1 MFNIKKI
8 NKGLIIL
15 TIINCSLVLIRA
27 LLLKKIHYLYLIWN
41 LFLALIPYLLALSI
55 DNDFRYFYKTK
66 KLELKTHLKI
76 LSWFF
81 ILPNS
86 FYMITD
92 LIHIRA
98 MGNLYKYINYNS
110 NLIAR
115 NIPFDSNLIAW
126 YDFYM
131 SFSFVL
137 LACIFAF
144 FSLKIIS
151 NILFRAFKKQ
161 SLKKARYIA
170 HSFNLIILLI
180 NSYAIYLGRFI
191 RFNSWDV
198 ILNPTILFNIV
209 SSNIN
214 MHMYSYSI
222 LTFFHIT
229 LCYYTLDLIS
239 YNFIPKY
246 NSKNKIHNKK
256 NK

>member
-1 MFNIKKI
+1 MFNTKKI
-8 NKGLIIL
+8 NKSLITL
-15 TIINCSLVLIRA
+15 CIINSLLVLLRA
-27 LLLKKIHYLYLIWN
+27 IILKKIYYLYLIWN
-41 LFLALIPYLLALSI
+41 LFLAAVPYLLALSI
-55 DNDFRYFYKTK
+55 DNDFRYFYKTR

-110 NLIAR
+110 DLIAK
-115 NIPFDSNLIAW
+115 NIPFDMNLMAW
-126 YDFYM
+126 YDFYL

-137 LACIFAF
+137 LGCVFAF
-144 FSLKIIS
+144 LSLKIIS

-161 SLKKARYIA
+161 SLKKAKLIT
-170 HSFNLIILLI
+170 HGFNLIILLI

-214 MHMYSYSI
+214 KHMFFYSL
-222 LTFFHIT
+222 LTFMHIT

-239 YNFIPKY
+239 YNFI
-246 NSKNKIHNKK
+246 SKSFSKNKK
-256 NK
+256 NKY